1 MAWAHLTLV
10 RMVVVVL
17 YIPGEVVG
25 LTGRPVVA
33 GLEAVNV
40 VVFARLFVLEEVNDV
55 DIARSWALRTGE
67 DSVVVAVIE
76 SSVGELAAVAA
87 EEATNVE
94 HVGEEATI

>member
-1 MAWAHLTLV
+1 MDLQRKWEGVEDLHPMAWAHLTLV

-55 DIARSWALRTGE
+55 VGDRSLGLEEVNVLGLARL
-67 DSVVVAVIE
+67 
-76 SSVGELAAVAA
+76 LA
-87 EEATNVE
+87 
-94 HVGEEATI
+94 